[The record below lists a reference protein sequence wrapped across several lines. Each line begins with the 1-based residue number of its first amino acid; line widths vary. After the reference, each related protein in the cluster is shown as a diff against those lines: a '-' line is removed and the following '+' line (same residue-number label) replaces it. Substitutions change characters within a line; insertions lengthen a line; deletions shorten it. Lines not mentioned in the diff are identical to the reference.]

1 MVHNHLPLVAFQPRP
16 LPFPRL
22 SPRDVQPRK
31 AMTMT
36 STRSIAFPPITR
48 TDVFM
53 IGTKRLWLRWPSLQ
67 DAPRLA
73 RIGGDP
79 LVARRTATWP
89 EGASEAY
96 CTERIERM
104 RAANADG
111 SSLAFAIVKAG
122 AWNDA
127 LGLAGIAIAED
138 GVGKLGY
145 HLAPAVWGQ
154 GYATEAVTALIAMT
168 RLLVRMP
175 AIRASVMPDNP
186 ASARVLVK
194 AGFVPAG
201 SGEISTTFRGRIA
214 VDHYERRLSP
224 AFGTTA
230 VEDAAA

>member
-1 MVHNHLPLVAFQPRP
+1 MVHNHLPLVAFQPSP

-111 SSLAFAIVKAG
+111 SSLAFAIVR
-122 AWNDA
+122 
-127 LGLAGIAIAED
+127 
-138 GVGKLGY
+138 
-145 HLAPAVWGQ
+145 LAPG
-154 GYATEAVTALIAMT
+154 TTPSAL
-168 RLLVRMP
+168 
-175 AIRASVMPDNP
+175 P
-186 ASARVLVK
+186 ASRSPRTASASSATIWRPPSGAR
-194 AGFVPAG
+194 ATPP
-201 SGEISTTFRGRIA
+201 RP
-214 VDHYERRLSP
+214 SP
-224 AFGTTA
+224 R
-230 VEDAAA
+230 